1 MAVRKF
7 NIFRYFVAT
16 SIIKVGVVWRNIMRI
31 MGLDF
36 GSKTIGV
43 AMSDA
48 FFWTAQG
55 VKTIKRSKKEID
67 ELRELIREYEVI
79 EIVVGYPKNMNG
91 TRGPRCTLTEE
102 FAENLRMEFELP
114 VELWDERLS
123 TVAAQRTLLE
133 ADVSRAKRK
142 LVIDKMA
149 AVFILQGYLDHRKK
163 KKIPR

>member
-1 MAVRKF
+1 
-7 NIFRYFVAT
+7 
-16 SIIKVGVVWRNIMRI
+16 MRI

-43 AMSDA
+43 AMSDELL
-48 FFWTAQG
+48 WTAQG
-55 VKTIKRSKKEID
+55 VKTIKRSKSEIE
-67 ELRELIREYEVI
+67 ELRELIREYEVN
-79 EIVVGYPKNMNG
+79 EIVIGYPKNMNG
-91 TRGPRCTLTEE
+91 TLGPRCALTDE
-102 FAENLRMEFELP
+102 FAQALRLEFGLV

-149 AVFILQGYLDHRKK
+149 AVFILQGYLDRRQIR
-163 KKIPR
+163 KIPL